1 MNNEDKTKYYLDLY
15 GYIPWTITIANAFD
29 AGLEWHRTDVAQAL
43 RNAQAEIDR
52 LIVCRHRKRA
62 YAEGIRDGII
72 VGCVIAVSSGVI
84 LSFIFCK

>member
-1 MNNEDKTKYYLDLY
+1 MIWGWGDDK
-15 GYIPWTITIANAFD
+15 
-29 AGLEWHRTDVAQAL
+29 
-43 RNAQAEIDR
+43 R
-52 LIVCRHRKRA
+52 LGDWGIVDRHRKRA